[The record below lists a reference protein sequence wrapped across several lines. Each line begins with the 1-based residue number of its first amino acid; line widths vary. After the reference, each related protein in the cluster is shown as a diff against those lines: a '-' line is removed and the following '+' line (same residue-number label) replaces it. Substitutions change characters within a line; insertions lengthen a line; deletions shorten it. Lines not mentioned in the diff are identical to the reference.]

1 MGITNF
7 DKVQANEFIGAD
19 FSMTGD
25 VAIGNSAT
33 ADTLTLNAL
42 TIAGTSAVP
51 LVNDTANTE
60 FVSRYYDCGATSGDA
75 RGDYLK
81 LSITGAAGGGEALR
95 AITDVSNVAAATARG
110 AHISLTLGTTGSVTG
125 LGAAFG
131 STLHIP
137 GAMTGG
143 TYASANIEVWADAA
157 ASSLASATSKSFI
170 RVGVGGNATGLA
182 LLDAELSL
190 FDFYGVTAGSGTFIN
205 TDITTHTAYAG
216 IPVNIPGVGVRYIAL
231 VSA

>member
-25 VAIGNSAT
+25 TAIGNSAT
-33 ADTLTLNAL
+33 ADTLTINAL
-42 TIAGTSAVP
+42 SIAGTSARP
-51 LVNDTANTE
+51 LVNDTANVK

-81 LSITGAAGGGEALR
+81 LSITGIGGGGEALR
-95 AITDVSNVAAATARG
+95 AFTDVLDVAAATARG
-110 AHISLTLGTTGSVTG
+110 AHISLSLGTTGSVTG
-125 LGAAFG
+125 LGAAIG

-143 TYASANIEVWADAA
+143 TYTASNNEIWADAA
-157 ASSLASATSKSFI
+157 TSSLAGAHAKSFYRAGI
-170 RVGVGGNATGLA
+170 GGDATGVA
-182 LLDAELSL
+182 TIDEQVAL
-190 FDFYGVTAGSGTFIN
+190 FDFYGVTAGAGKFIN
-205 TDITTHTAYAG
+205 TSITTHTAYAG

-231 VSA
+231 VSD